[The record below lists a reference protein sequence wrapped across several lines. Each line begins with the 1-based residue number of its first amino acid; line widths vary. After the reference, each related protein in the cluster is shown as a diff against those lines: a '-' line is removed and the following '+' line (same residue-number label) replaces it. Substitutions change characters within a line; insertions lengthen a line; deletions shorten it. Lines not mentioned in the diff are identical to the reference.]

1 MFVFLTIASFAAVL
15 VQQQAWFAIDPGIL
29 GVYIYRLDQHLLICC
44 IVEVLTHLVV
54 LLISGLAISMLIQLS
69 GLFQWCVR
77 QSAEVVNMM
86 VAVERVVSYRD
97 LPSEASLNNEYDK
110 KVQQDWPEVGGIDV
124 KDLSVRYRSGLP
136 LSLRGLTFKVN
147 GGSRVGIVGRTG

>member
-1 MFVFLTIASFAAVL
+1 
-15 VQQQAWFAIDPGIL
+15 
-29 GVYIYRLDQHLLICC
+29 
-44 IVEVLTHLVV
+44 
-54 LLISGLAISMLIQLS
+54 MLIQLS